1 MNMKKLIYFFALSI
15 IFFSCEKE
23 DVKEISA
30 VRISKIVVV
39 DYPVTNGAVPWDD
52 PFIGSATG
60 PDVSWKIRG
69 SQTFTSATYLPDA
82 NGENSIE
89 YSGQGFPITL
99 NSPKGTYS
107 FDIIDLDD
115 LDGSDFGSTDDVMAT
130 INFTPYS
137 ANSTGTEIVEFS
149 SGNATVQFEFTY
161 LFE

>member
-1 MNMKKLIYFFALSI
+1 VKKLTLLIVFAIILS
-15 IFFSCEKE
+15 SCAKE
-23 DVKEISA
+23 DTKEISA
-30 VRISKIVVV
+30 VRISKIVIV
-39 DYPVTNGAVPWDD
+39 DYPVTNGAIPWDD

-115 LDGSDFGSTDDVMAT
+115 LDGSDLGSIDDVMAT